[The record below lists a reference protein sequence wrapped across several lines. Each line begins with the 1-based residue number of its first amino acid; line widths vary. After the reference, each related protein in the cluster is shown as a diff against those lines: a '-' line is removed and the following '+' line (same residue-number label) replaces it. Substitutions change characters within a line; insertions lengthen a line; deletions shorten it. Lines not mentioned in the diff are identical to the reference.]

1 MNKSAH
7 ARTKRNIYFAG
18 RRTSL
23 ALENIF
29 WWRLDRIAAARGVPP
44 DELVRQVLEN
54 RPAGV
59 ALASALR
66 CFVAGNGPE
75 ETAEPRRPASSAPAL
90 TGANVRH
97 ARTAPGQTAPE
108 QSPSSGEP
116 EQQRP

>member
-1 MNKSAH
+1 MDKTAC
-7 ARTKRNIYFAG
+7 ARTKRNISIAG

-29 WWRLDRIAAARGVPP
+29 WWRLDRMAAARGVPP
-44 DELVRQVLEN
+44 DKLVRQVLED

-66 CFVAGNGPE
+66 CVVAGNGPE
-75 ETAEPRRPASSAPAL
+75 ETAEPCRPASSAPAL

-97 ARTAPGQTAPE
+97 ARTASGQTASE
-108 QSPSSGEP
+108 RSPSSGEP
-116 EQQRP
+116 ERQRP